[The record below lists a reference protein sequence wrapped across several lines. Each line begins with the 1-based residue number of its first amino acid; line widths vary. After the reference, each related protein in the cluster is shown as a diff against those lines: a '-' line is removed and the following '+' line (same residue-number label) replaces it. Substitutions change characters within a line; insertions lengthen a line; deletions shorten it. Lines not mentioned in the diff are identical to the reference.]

1 MEYNGLD
8 RRRKHGVGQGGMIV
22 TLVALPVMS
31 MVFMMIM
38 ILTNTMIMVLYRDM
52 FGTLVMMMPIM
63 PKFII
68 TTMLIVI

>member
-22 TLVALPVMS
+22 TLVMMPMMS

-38 ILTNTMIMVLYRDM
+38 ILTNSVIMVLYRDM
-52 FGTLVMMMPIM
+52 FGTLAMMMSIM
-63 PKFII
+63 PKVMI